1 MANSRTRDAQL
12 ASRVKKIADKRG
24 VSKRLVYMVLNGDRE
39 NEAIL
44 SDFMELQEQEDEL
57 WKKLM
62 HKQVNDLVPFD

>member
-57 WKKLM
+57 WKRLM
-62 HKQVNDLVPFD
+62 HKQVNEMVPID

>member
-1 MANSRTRDAQL
+1 MTNRRTRDAEL

-24 VSKRLVYMVLNGDRE
+24 VSRNHIYKVLRGDRE

-57 WKKLM
+57 WKRLM